1 MRNILMTVMMMIVMA
16 LLFTN
21 IINNG
26 GTGMKNNIQLKGD
39 SANTSITNLSGGS

>member
-1 MRNILMTVMMMIVMA
+1 MTVMMMLVMA

-26 GTGMKNNIQLKGD
+26 TTGMRSNIQTKGD
-39 SANTSITNLSGGS
+39 SANTSITNLSPGS